1 MSDLRS
7 FPPSLIDEDALESGI
22 HDLPRFG
29 VVRYSV
35 GTDST
40 QSRALDV
47 LHDLDARGISFV
59 TESQDMGRGRA
70 ARLWTS
76 PIASGLLFSTILPAD
91 LSAPSLPAVGF
102 WSSLAVAHAAASVC
116 DVTLDMKWPN
126 DLLLRARKCAG
137 ILCEGRSEG
146 SITRVVVG
154 VGLNV
159 NRPSAVPDEL
169 ASSAAW
175 ISDAVGAAVDRTA
188 VLIAVLRAYEASF
201 DTLIAR
207 PLDVIAD
214 WKMRSGLVG
223 RDVTV
228 KALDGSTLHQG
239 EVLDIAPDGSLV
251 LNTSRGRVS
260 VMLGD
265 VDVLS

>member
-7 FPPSLIDEDALESGI
+7 YPPSLVDEAALVSGI
-22 HDLPRFG
+22 RDLPRFG

-40 QSRALDV
+40 QSRAFDA

-59 TESQDMGRGRA
+59 TESQDIGRGRSSRRWA
-70 ARLWTS
+70 S
-76 PIASGLLFSTILPAD
+76 PIASGLLFSTILPAE
-91 LSAPSLPAVGF
+91 LSAASLPAVGF

-116 DVTLDMKWPN
+116 GVTLDMKWPN
-126 DLLLRARKCAG
+126 DLLLDGRKCCG
-137 ILCEGRSEG
+137 ILSEGRSEG
-146 SITRVVVG
+146 ANTCVVVG

-159 NRPSAVPDEL
+159 NRPSSVPAEI

-175 ISDAVGAAVDRTA
+175 LSDATGEAIDRTELLA
-188 VLIAVLRAYEASF
+188 AILRDYETSF
-201 DTLIAR
+201 DVLLDAPAAIIAAWR
-207 PLDVIAD
+207 S
-214 WKMRSGLVG
+214 RSGLIG

-228 KALDGSTLHQG
+228 KALDGSTLQAG
-239 EVLDIAPDGSLV
+239 EVVDVAVDGSLV
-251 LNTSRGRVS
+251 LSTPTGRVA

-265 VDVLS
+265 VDVLN

>member
-22 HDLPRFG
+22 RDLPRFG
-29 VVRYSV
+29 IVRYSV

-40 QSRALDV
+40 QSRALDI

-59 TESQDMGRGRA
+59 TESQDVGRGRA
-70 ARLWTS
+70 ARRWTS

-91 LSAPSLPAVGF
+91 MGAASLPAVGF
-102 WSSLAVAHAAASVC
+102 WSSLAVAHAVASVC
-116 DVTLDMKWPN
+116 DITLDMKWPN
-126 DLLLRARKCAG
+126 DLLLGARKCAG

-146 SITRVVVG
+146 SSTRVVVG

-159 NRPSAVPDEL
+159 NRPSVVPDPI

-175 ISDAVGAAVDRTA
+175 LSDAAGAAIDRTA
-188 VLIAVLRAYEASF
+188 LLVAVLRRYEESF
-201 DTLIAR
+201 DSLVTR
-207 PLDVIAD
+207 PADVIAD
-214 WKMRSGLVG
+214 WKRRSGLIG
-223 RDVTV
+223 RAVTV
-228 KALDGSTLHQG
+228 KALDGSMLHEG
-239 EVLDIAPDGSLV
+239 EVLDVAPDGSLV
-251 LNTSRGRVS
+251 LETSRGRVP

-265 VDVLS
+265 VDVMN

>member
-22 HDLPRFG
+22 RDLPRFG

-59 TESQDMGRGRA
+59 TESQDVGRGRA
-70 ARLWTS
+70 TRRWTS

-91 LSAPSLPAVGF
+91 LSAAALPAVGF
-102 WSSLAVAHAAASVC
+102 WSSLAIAHAVTSVC
-116 DVTLDMKWPN
+116 SVTLDMKWPN
-126 DLLLRARKCAG
+126 DLMLCGRKCAG

-146 SITRVVVG
+146 AITRVAVG
-154 VGLNV
+154 LGLNV
-159 NRPSAVPDEL
+159 NRPSIVPDEI
-169 ASSAAW
+169 AKSAAW
-175 ISDAVGAAVDRTA
+175 LSDEVGFAVDRTA
-188 VLIAVLRAYEASF
+188 LLIETLRRYEETF
-201 DTLIAR
+201 DSLLER
-207 PLDVIAD
+207 PAGVVAD
-214 WKMRSGLVG
+214 WKARSGLIG
-223 RDVTV
+223 RAVSV
-228 KALDGSTLHQG
+228 KAVDGSMLHEG
-239 EVLDIAPDGSLV
+239 EVLDVAPDGSLV
-251 LNTSRGRVS
+251 LQTSSGRVS

>member
-22 HDLPRFG
+22 RDLPRFG
-29 VVRYSV
+29 IVRYSV

-59 TESQDMGRGRA
+59 TESQDIGRGRA
-70 ARLWTS
+70 ARRWTS

-91 LSAPSLPAVGF
+91 LSTTSLPAAGF
-102 WSSLAVAHAAASVC
+102 WSALAVARAVASVC
-116 DVTLDMKWPN
+116 GVTLDMKWPN
-126 DLLLRARKCAG
+126 DLLLGARKCAG

-146 SITRVVVG
+146 SSTRVVVG

-159 NRPSAVPDEL
+159 NRPSAVPDQL
-169 ASSAAW
+169 PPNAAW
-175 ISDAVGAAVDRTA
+175 LSDAVGTAIDRTA
-188 VLIAVLRAYEASF
+188 LLVDVLRRYEESF
-201 DTLIAR
+201 DALLTR
-207 PLDVIAD
+207 PAEVIDD
-214 WKMRSGLVG
+214 WKTRSGLIG
-223 RDVTV
+223 RIVKV
-228 KALDGSTLHQG
+228 KALDSSVLDEG
-239 EVLDIAPDGSLV
+239 EVLDVAPDGSLI
-251 LNTSRGRVS
+251 LKTSRGRVP

>member
-22 HDLPRFG
+22 RDLPRFG

-40 QSRALDV
+40 QSRALDA

-59 TESQDMGRGRA
+59 TESQDVGRGRA
-70 ARLWTS
+70 ARRWAS

-91 LSAPSLPAVGF
+91 MSASSLPAVGF

-116 DVTLDMKWPN
+116 EVTLDMKWPN
-126 DLLLRARKCAG
+126 DLLLGGRKCCG
-137 ILCEGRSEG
+137 ILSEGRSEG
-146 SITRVVVG
+146 TRTRVVIG

-159 NRPSAVPDEL
+159 NRPSQVPAEI
-169 ASSAAW
+169 APSAAW
-175 ISDAVGAAVDRTA
+175 LSDGVGAAIDRTA
-188 VLIAVLRAYEASF
+188 LLVAILRRYDESF
-201 DTLIAR
+201 DALLTR
-207 PLDVIAD
+207 PADVIAR
-214 WKMRSGLVG
+214 WKERSGLIG
-223 RDVTV
+223 RSVIV
-228 KALDGSTLHQG
+228 KAIDGSTLQEG
-239 EVLDIAPDGSLV
+239 QVLDVAGDGSLV
-251 LNTSRGRVS
+251 LETAHGRVS

-265 VDVLS
+265 VDVLN

>member
-22 HDLPRFG
+22 RDLSRFG

-59 TESQDMGRGRA
+59 TESQDIGRGRA
-70 ARLWTS
+70 ARRWTS

-91 LSAPSLPAVGF
+91 LSASSLPAVGF
-102 WSSLAVAHAAASVC
+102 WASLAIAKAVLSVC
-116 DVTLDMKWPN
+116 SVTLDMKWPN
-126 DLLLRARKCAG
+126 DLLLRSRKCAG

-146 SITRVVVG
+146 SSTRVVVG

-159 NRPSAVPDEL
+159 NRPSSVPDEV

-175 ISDAVGAAVDRTA
+175 LSDAVRAAVDRTA
-188 VLIAVLRAYEASF
+188 LLVAALRRYEETF
-201 DTLIAR
+201 DSLLTR
-207 PLDVIAD
+207 PADVVAD
-214 WKMRSGLVG
+214 WKTKSGVVG
-223 RDVTV
+223 RVVTV
-228 KALDGSTLHQG
+228 KALDGSVLHEG
-239 EVLDIAPDGSLV
+239 EVLDVASDGSLV
-251 LNTSRGRVS
+251 LETSRGRVP